1 MGVIVRILIGLAVL
15 AGVLFA
21 IGLSLPKNHRAES
34 RLTLEKPPAEV
45 WTVIRNPAALVGT
58 WSDLK
63 NSRQVQGAG
72 GREVWEQDA
81 GGMQMRLIIES
92 SDPPRRLVTRIDAD
106 EKAAFGGT
114 WTYTLAP
121 AGNGTTLSIIE
132 DGYVNNPLFRVMMAL
147 MGKHRTI
154 DGYLK
159 ALADK
164 LDEPVKPEHV
174 RSE

>member
-1 MGVIVRILIGLAVL
+1 MGVIVRILIGLATV
-15 AGVLFA
+15 AAVLFV
-21 IGLSLPKNHRAES
+21 IGWSLPKTHRAES
-34 RLTLEKPPAEV
+34 RLTLETPPAEV
-45 WTVIRNPAALVGT
+45 WTVVRNPAALVGT

-63 NSRQVQGAG
+63 SSRQVQGAG

-92 SDPPRRLVTRIDAD
+92 SDPPKRLVTRIDAD

-114 WTYTLAP
+114 WTYTLTP
-121 AGNGTTLSIIE
+121 AGNGTTLSIVE
-132 DGYVNNPLFRVMMAL
+132 DGFVNNPLFRVMMAL
-147 MGKHRTI
+147 MGKHRTM

-164 LDEPVKPEHV
+164 LDEPVRPEHV